1 MRRLLLSAALI
12 FGSGCVACAAEMQ
25 GVIADWD
32 CTQDMV
38 RNGREATLKQRPGCS
53 LMKNYNKAEYGLI
66 TDGKNFYKL
75 DDAGNRQARLLLKN
89 TRDRD
94 DLKVVV
100 TGDVSGNTIK
110 VATMSLL

>member
-1 MRRLLLSAALI
+1 MRTLLLSAVLI
-12 FGSGCVACAAEMQ
+12 LSTGWVASAAEIQ

-38 RNGREATLKQRPGCS
+38 RNGREATLKQRPACS
-53 LMKNYNKAEYGLI
+53 LVKNYNKAEYGLI
-66 TDGKNFYKL
+66 TDDKKFYRL
-75 DDAGNRQARLLLKN
+75 DDPGNKQARLLLKN

-94 DLKVVV
+94 NLKVVV

-110 VATMSLL
+110 VANMSLL